1 MTINLSLSDTEAL
14 VILASLKTT
23 QDIRDIPA
31 DDARIA
37 SKVASEIC
45 KKIFSAREKANE
57 NDNRMA

>member
-1 MTINLSLSDTEAL
+1 MTINLSLSETEAL
-14 VILASLKTT
+14 VILASLKTA

-45 KKIFSAREKANE
+45 KKIFFARESA
-57 NDNRMA
+57 NDN

>member
-14 VILASLKTT
+14 VILASLKTA

>member
-1 MTINLSLSDTEAL
+1 MKINISLSDTEAL

-37 SKVASEIC
+37 SKIATEIC
-45 KKIFSAREKANE
+45 KKIFSARESA
-57 NDNRMA
+57 NDN